1 MISSGFATKED
12 QMDAK
17 IRIPHRDQV
26 EMRCESLEQMLT
38 PDHPARAVWQF
49 VCELDLTPWTSK
61 IVSKRGLAGTKALDP
76 RVLASLWILATLD
89 GIRSARELSRLTRF
103 HMAYR
108 WICGDEP
115 VNYHSLSDFRNSE
128 PGLLEKL
135 LAQSAAS
142 LMHSGVADLKEVAQD
157 GMRVRANAGASS
169 FRREKT
175 LRECLTQA
183 EEQIAALKDDED
195 ESSATPRESA
205 ARERA
210 AHDRKERVEAAL
222 LSLKELQDENA
233 GRYPSQQ
240 KDPSEIRVSTTD
252 PDATK
257 MKMADGGYRPA
268 YNVQFATTVEG
279 GVIVGVSVTDQGV
292 DSGQLDPMV
301 EKIES
306 LYESRPEKYLV
317 DGGFVDQKAIERTE
331 AAGTLVFAP
340 VPCVEKLRAKGQDP
354 YARRPEDTDGVAA
367 WRERMGTEEAKQEY
381 KNRASTAEWVNA
393 QARNH
398 GLRQFLVRGIDKV
411 LSSTFWYALTH
422 NFQRHMSLK
431 QAQTL

>member
-1 MISSGFATKED
+1 MN
-12 QMDAK
+12 AK

-26 EMRCESLEQMLT
+26 QMRCESLEQMLT

-49 VCELDLTPWTSK
+49 VDNLDLTPWTSK

-89 GIRSARELSRLTRF
+89 GIRSAREVSRLTGV

-108 WICGDEP
+108 WICGDEQ

-128 PGLLEKL
+128 PALLEKL

-142 LMHSGVADLKEVAQD
+142 LMHAGVADLKEVAQD
-157 GMRVRANAGASS
+157 GMRVRANAGTSS

-175 LRECLTQA
+175 LRERLA
-183 EEQIAALKDDED
+183 EAEAQIAKLKENED

-210 AHDRKERVEAAL
+210 ARERKERVEAAL
-222 LSLKELQDENA
+222 LSLKELQEENA
-233 GRYPSQQ
+233 GRYPSQR

-257 MKMADGGYRPA
+257 MKMADGGFRPA

-279 GVIVGVSVTDQGV
+279 GVIVGASVTDEGV
-292 DSGQLDPMV
+292 DSSQMEPMV
-301 EKIES
+301 EKIEV
-306 LYESRPEKYLV
+306 LYGKRPESYLA
-317 DGGFVDQKAIERTE
+317 DGGFVDQEAIERVE
-331 AAGTLVFAP
+331 ASHTQVFAP
-340 VPCVEKLRAKGQDP
+340 VPCAEKLHAKGQDP
-354 YARRPEDTDGVAA
+354 YARRPDDTDGVAA
-367 WRERMGTEEAKQEY
+367 WRKRMGTAEAQEEY

-422 NFQRHMSLK
+422 NFERQRALK
-431 QAQTL
+431 QAQTV